1 MYLKR
6 RLKISDFYQNG
17 LVATL
22 HNFSERKIEELE
34 KDILEFSKFRPI
46 TLILPS
52 LYSEIKGKA
61 LPNIVNEISK
71 INYLQ
76 NIVIGL
82 DKADE
87 SEFINAKKFF
97 SKLPQKHKI
106 LWHDGPNLKKLD
118 KKLADNNLAPQE
130 MGKGRNV
137 WYCMGYILALGNTEA
152 VALHDCDILTYKKEL
167 LSRLVY
173 PVANPKF
180 NFDFCKGYYPRISKN
195 KVKGRVSRLLVTP
208 ILRALEKTIGNKEFI
223 SFIDS
228 FRYPL
233 AGEFSF
239 RRRVL
244 KDIRIPY
251 DWGLEIGVLSEMYRN
266 FSGNRLCQVD
276 IADKYDHKHQNISFD
291 DKSTGLS
298 KMSIDIIKVLIRK
311 LASQGEVFSMSI
323 FRSLKATYFREALDF
338 VQIYKKDAMMNS
350 YEIDV
355 HEEESAVEL
364 FARNIME
371 AGQTFLD
378 SPMESPNIPTWNRVD
393 TAFPNFLDE
402 LKNTIELD
410 NKG

>member
-1 MYLKR
+1 M
-6 RLKISDFYQNG
+6 
-17 LVATL
+17 
-22 HNFSERKIEELE
+22 
-34 KDILEFSKFRPI
+34 EFSKFRPI

-52 LYSEIKGKA
+52 LYSELKGEA
-61 LPNIVNEISK
+61 LPNIVSEISK

-82 DKADE
+82 DKANE

-97 SKLPQKHKI
+97 SKLPQKHQI
-106 LWHDGPNLKKLD
+106 LWHDGPNLQKLD
-118 KKLADNNLAPQE
+118 KKLGDNNLAPQE

-152 VALHDCDILTYKKEL
+152 VALHDCDILTYKKDL

-311 LASQGEVFSMSI
+311 LASQGEVFSMAI
-323 FRSLKATYFREALDF
+323 FRTLKATYFREALDF

-378 SPMESPNIPTWNRVD
+378 SPMESPNIPTWNRID

-402 LKNTIELD
+402 LKNAIELD
-410 NKG
+410 NRG

>member
-1 MYLKR
+1 M
-6 RLKISDFYQNG
+6 
-17 LVATL
+17 
-22 HNFSERKIEELE
+22 
-34 KDILEFSKFRPI
+34 EFSKFRPI

-76 NIVIGL
+76 NVVIGL
-82 DKADE
+82 DRANE

-152 VALHDCDILTYKKEL
+152 VALHDCDILTYKKDL
-167 LSRLVY
+167 LCRLVY

-208 ILRALEKTIGNKEFI
+208 ILRALEKTIGNNEFI

-291 DKSTGLS
+291 DKSKGLS

-371 AGQTFLD
+371 AGQIFLD

-402 LKNTIELD
+402 LKNAIELD

>member
-1 MYLKR
+1 M
-6 RLKISDFYQNG
+6 SDFYQNG

-152 VALHDCDILTYKKEL
+152 VALHDCDILTYKKDL

>member
-1 MYLKR
+1 M
-6 RLKISDFYQNG
+6 
-17 LVATL
+17 
-22 HNFSERKIEELE
+22 
-34 KDILEFSKFRPI
+34 EFSKFRPI

-152 VALHDCDILTYKKEL
+152 VALHDCDILTYKKDL
-167 LSRLVY
+167 LARLVY

-276 IADKYDHKHQNISFD
+276 IADNYDHKHQNISFD

>member
-1 MYLKR
+1 ME
-6 RLKISDFYQNG
+6 
-17 LVATL
+17 A
-22 HNFSERKIEELE
+22 E
-34 KDILEFSKFRPI
+34 ILEFSKFRPI

-52 LYSEIKGKA
+52 LYSELMGNA
-61 LPNIVNEISK
+61 LPKIIDEISK
-71 INYLQ
+71 VKYLQ
-76 NIVIGL
+76 NIVIGI
-82 DKADE
+82 DRANE
-87 SEFINAKKFF
+87 NEFNDAKKFF
-97 SKLPQKHKI
+97 SKLPQKHEI
-106 LWHDGPNLKKLD
+106 LWNDGPNLKKLD
-118 KKLADNNLAPQE
+118 KKLSDNNLAPQE

-152 VALHDCDILTYKKEL
+152 VALHDCDIVTYNKNL

-180 NFDFCKGYYPRISKN
+180 NFDFCKGYYPRISNK

-208 ILRALEKTIGNKEFI
+208 LLRALEKTIGTNEFI

-251 DWGLEIGVLSEMYRN
+251 DWGLEIGVLSEMFRN
-266 FSGNRLCQVD
+266 YAGNRLCQVD
-276 IADKYDHKHQNISFD
+276 IADNYDHKHQEISFD
-291 DKSTGLS
+291 DSSTGLS
-298 KMSIDIIKVLIRK
+298 KMSIDISKVLIRK
-311 LASQGEVFSMSI
+311 LASQGEIFSMSI

-350 YEIDV
+350 FEIDV

-364 FARNIME
+364 FAKNIME
-371 AGQTFLD
+371 AGQIFLD

-393 TAFPNFLDE
+393 TAFPNFLEE
-402 LKNTIELD
+402 LRFAVESD

>member
-1 MYLKR
+1 M
-6 RLKISDFYQNG
+6 
-17 LVATL
+17 
-22 HNFSERKIEELE
+22 
-34 KDILEFSKFRPI
+34 EFSKFRPI

-71 INYLQ
+71 IKYLQ

-82 DKADE
+82 DKANE

-152 VALHDCDILTYKKEL
+152 VALHDCDILTYKKDL
-167 LSRLVY
+167 LCRLVY

-291 DKSTGLS
+291 DKSKGLS

-371 AGQTFLD
+371 AGQIFLD

-402 LKNTIELD
+402 LKNAIELD

>member
-1 MYLKR
+1 M
-6 RLKISDFYQNG
+6 
-17 LVATL
+17 
-22 HNFSERKIEELE
+22 
-34 KDILEFSKFRPI
+34 EFSKFRPI

-76 NIVIGL
+76 NVVIGL
-82 DKADE
+82 DRANE

-152 VALHDCDILTYKKEL
+152 VALHDCDILTYKKDL
-167 LSRLVY
+167 LCRLVY

-291 DKSTGLS
+291 DKSKGLS

-371 AGQTFLD
+371 AGQIFLD

-402 LKNTIELD
+402 LKNAIELD

>member
-1 MYLKR
+1 M
-6 RLKISDFYQNG
+6 
-17 LVATL
+17 
-22 HNFSERKIEELE
+22 
-34 KDILEFSKFRPI
+34 EFSKFRPI

-152 VALHDCDILTYKKEL
+152 VALHDCDILTYKKDL
-167 LSRLVY
+167 LARLVY

-311 LASQGEVFSMSI
+311 LASQGEVFSMAI
-323 FRSLKATYFREALDF
+323 FRTLKATYFREALDF

-393 TAFPNFLDE
+393 TAFPNFSDE
-402 LKNTIELD
+402 LRNAIELD

>member
-1 MYLKR
+1 M
-6 RLKISDFYQNG
+6 
-17 LVATL
+17 
-22 HNFSERKIEELE
+22 
-34 KDILEFSKFRPI
+34 EFSKFRPI

-291 DKSTGLS
+291 DKSKGLS

-402 LKNTIELD
+402 LKNAIELD

>member
-1 MYLKR
+1 M
-6 RLKISDFYQNG
+6 
-17 LVATL
+17 
-22 HNFSERKIEELE
+22 
-34 KDILEFSKFRPI
+34 EFSKFRPI

-71 INYLQ
+71 IKYLQ

-152 VALHDCDILTYKKEL
+152 VALHDCDILTYKKDL
-167 LSRLVY
+167 LCRLVY